1 MLQLFSKEPII
12 FNLQDLEMIYYP
24 NLFDEKES
32 DLLLKELIKTT
43 KWQQDIIT
51 VFNKNHLQPRLTAF
65 YGNDGKPY
73 SYSNVTMKPH
83 FFTPMLSKIKHFV
96 EAETNTNFNAVLL
109 NYYRNGNDSMG
120 WHSDNEK
127 ELGENPIIAS
137 VTFGAERIFQLK
149 HNTIIGLKQNIKLES
164 GSLLLMK
171 GSTQHFWKH
180 QIPKTTKPVG
190 ERLNLTF
197 RLIK

>member
-24 NLFDEKES
+24 NLFDEEES
-32 DLLLKELIKTT
+32 NLLLKELIKTT

-73 SYSNVTMKPH
+73 SYSNITMEPH

-190 ERLNLTF
+190 ERVNLTF

>member
-12 FNLQDLEMIYYP
+12 FDLQDLEMIYYP
-24 NLFDEKES
+24 NLFDDEKS
-32 DLLLKELIKTT
+32 NLLLKELIKTT

-73 SYSNVTMKPH
+73 LYSNITMEPH

-109 NYYRNGNDSMG
+109 NYYRDGNDSMG

-127 ELGENPIIAS
+127 ELGENPTIAS

-190 ERLNLTF
+190 ERVNLTF